1 MSKVIIPEKHY
12 VGMVVRNGS
21 KIPLGFITPWGDDKA
36 AQKRMKTVDD
46 WASAGKQGSLPTSI
60 IDNIPMLG
68 FKMTSDIRR
77 GQQGAQDKWRIEDP
91 RGFELEITST
101 NLAMILADST
111 IEKGEILDQCVW
123 ARDGGQNLL
132 LTVVSEEYIEAVR
145 MTQIASSSA
154 SWKDVKIGNTVVLQ
168 NGLEGQYLGKM
179 HTIRKNHRSRD
190 AEVQNSIEPSSSS
203 YHVILKPTTDRS
215 WPQGVVREL
224 HFISSPKLS
233 GISDTT
239 EITAAEAEIIANENI
254 ADPTCVIDSS
264 GYGYRNVVLAAANP
278 IKDGTW
284 TISLA
289 SAKDGVD
296 VWKHRHYGNEY
307 LVRIKD
313 GRLGWPW
320 TDYQGNH
327 KVILIREDLLPKG
340 IVDDVME
347 RHSFN
352 RGHWGSSTSSWVS
365 KVVDVNPT
373 DVVSVHTLRIS
384 IETKAGNTIENIV

>member
-12 VGMVVRNGS
+12 VGMVVRQGS
-21 KIPLGFITPWGDDKA
+21 KIPLGFITPWGEDKA

-46 WASAGKQGSLPTSI
+46 WAGAGKQGSLPTTV

-123 ARDGGQNLL
+123 AREGGQNLL
-132 LTVVSEEYIEAVR
+132 LTTVSEEYIEAVR
-145 MTQIASSSA
+145 MTQIASSTA
-154 SWKDVKIGNTVVLQ
+154 SWKDVKIGNTVILQ

-179 HTIRKNHRSRD
+179 HTIRKTYRSKD
-190 AEVQNSIEPSSSS
+190 VEVQNNIEPSSSS
-203 YHVILKPTTDRS
+203 YHVILKPTTDRA
-215 WPQGVVREL
+215 WPQGVCREL

-233 GISDTT
+233 GISNTT

-254 ADPTCVIDSS
+254 VDPTCAIDSS
-264 GYGYRNVVLAAANP
+264 GYGYRDVVLAAANP

-284 TISLA
+284 TISLVDA
-289 SAKDGVD
+289 EDGVD
-296 VWKHRHYGNEY
+296 VWQYRHYDNKY

-313 GRLGWPW
+313 GRLGRPSA
-320 TDYQGNH
+320 DYQGKH
-327 KVILIREDLLPKG
+327 TITLIREDLLPTG
-340 IVDDVME
+340 VVNDVVE
-347 RHSFN
+347 RHTPN
-352 RGHWGSSTSSWVS
+352 RGYWGNSAPSWVS
-365 KVVDVNPT
+365 KTVDVNRA
-373 DVVSVHTLRIS
+373 DVIS
-384 IETKAGNTIENIV
+384 AHKLSIRLETKAGNTIEHII